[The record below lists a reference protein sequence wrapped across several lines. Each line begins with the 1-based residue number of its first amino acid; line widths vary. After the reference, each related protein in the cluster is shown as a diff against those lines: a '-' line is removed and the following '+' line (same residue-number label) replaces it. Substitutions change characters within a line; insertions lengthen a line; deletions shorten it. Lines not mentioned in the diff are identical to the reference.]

1 MTNSYRFRDG
11 TSSIPSALLVDPDD
25 PEQGELGR
33 MQDCKISSRN
43 REQVKQLAELRSW

>member
-25 PEQGELGR
+25 PEQFELGR
-33 MQDCKISSRN
+33 MQDKISSRN
-43 REQVKQLAELRSW
+43 REQVKQLAEQRSW